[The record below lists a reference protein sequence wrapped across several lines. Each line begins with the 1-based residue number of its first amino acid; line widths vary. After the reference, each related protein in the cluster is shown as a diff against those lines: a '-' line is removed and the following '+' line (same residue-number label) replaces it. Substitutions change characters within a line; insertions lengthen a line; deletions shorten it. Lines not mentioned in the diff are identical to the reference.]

1 MSGTLLFAGGGTGG
15 HVYPMIAVADAVREI
30 APELRLVFV
39 GTDRGMETR
48 LVPERG
54 YELELLRVLPIRG
67 HGLSGALRGIA
78 RAASSVPQARALI
91 KRLAPSA
98 VFSIGGYAAGPVSL
112 AARSLRVPV
121 ALMEPNSVIGL
132 ANRLIAPLVQR
143 AYTAFPE
150 SERHFKRA
158 VVLRS
163 GVPIR
168 SGFAPVPYEPRLS
181 ALRILVLGGSQ
192 GAKSLNEAVPH
203 ALAQAEPNVVVLH
216 QCGAAHEAA
225 ARSLYA
231 ELGLAERAEVVPF
244 ISDMP
249 AALAAADLVIGRSG
263 AGAVSEIC
271 AVGRPSVLIP
281 YPFASGDHQRIN
293 AESLV
298 RAGAALCLTFAEAS
312 PARIAA
318 EIAALLNDPAR
329 LTRMAARAA
338 ALGRPEAARAIAWD
352 LLGLAGV
359 ANSERRVAPSPA
371 RAGSNAPPPSSQSS
385 QSPQSAQAP
394 ARSPLS
400 FQEAV

>member
-1 MSGTLLFAGGGTGG
+1 MTATLLFAGGGTGG

-39 GTDRGMETR
+39 GTERGMETR
-48 LVPERG
+48 IVPERG
-54 YELELLRVLPIRG
+54 YELELMRVLPIRG
-67 HGLSGALRGIA
+67 AGIGGALRGIA
-78 RAASSVPQARALI
+78 RAAGSVPDARALI

-112 AARSLRVPV
+112 AARSLGVPV

-150 SERHFKRA
+150 SEKHFKRA
-158 VVLRS
+158 LILRS

-168 SGFAPVPYEPRLS
+168 AGFTPVPYEPRLS

-192 GAKSLNEAVPH
+192 GAKSLNESVPH
-203 ALAQAEPNVVVLH
+203 ALAEAAPNVVVTH

-225 ARSLYA
+225 ARALYA
-231 ELGLAERAEVVPF
+231 ELGLAERVEVVPF
-244 ISDMP
+244 IADMP

-281 YPFASGDHQRIN
+281 YPFASGDHQRVN

-298 RAGAALCLTFAEAS
+298 RAEAALCLPIAEAS

-318 EIAALLNDPAR
+318 EIAALLNDPSR
-329 LTRMAARAA
+329 LIKMAARAA
-338 ALGRPEAARAIAWD
+338 ALGRPAAAHAIAVD
-352 LLGLAGV
+352 LLGLAGLS
-359 ANSERRVAPSPA
+359 NHEHRVAQSPA
-371 RAGSNAPPPSSQSS
+371 RVGENEPPLSLSQSFS
-385 QSPQSAQAP
+385 QSF
-394 ARSPLS
+394 R
-400 FQEAV
+400 EAV